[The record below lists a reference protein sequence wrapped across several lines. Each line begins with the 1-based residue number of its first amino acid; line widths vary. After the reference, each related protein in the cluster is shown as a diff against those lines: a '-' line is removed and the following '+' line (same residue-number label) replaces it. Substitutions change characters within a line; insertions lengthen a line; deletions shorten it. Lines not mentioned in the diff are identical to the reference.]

1 MGCSSSSAQTVD
13 QEKRPGT
20 KPEDGSGDTVDV
32 KNVIIA
38 EEAQTIEDQMQLPV
52 QTALKDDLRLVSEE
66 EAEEVLMAME
76 AQEDLGSG
84 EDLLTLPEP
93 AACQELEPEP
103 LASSPVEGSAEPA
116 TCQELEPEPLASS
129 VEGSA
134 EPEAAA
140 AGGEVSPPKEEEE
153 GVETEQ
159 GEAPAGLEVLVEK
172 EEPSQP
178 KCVEENV
185 AEELLVEPAG
195 APVVLE
201 EARPEAAE
209 TPAEAPSEAVTAE
222 EQAPETSAPDIALT
236 PNGASE
242 PTEAA
247 ALAEPSAPAGAAGII
262 IDSTIA
268 VATVPDIPPLSAAM
282 TQDEPQPP
290 TEEAGEASPAF
301 NQPVPPADTPC
312 PPEATT
318 APPVKAES
326 AAEPVP
332 APSPAVAED
341 APLVTSEGA
350 DAAVVESIPE
360 PSAEVASVNEGSQES
375 EAAIKVD

>member
-1 MGCSSSSAQTVD
+1 
-13 QEKRPGT
+13 
-20 KPEDGSGDTVDV
+20 
-32 KNVIIA
+32 
-38 EEAQTIEDQMQLPV
+38 MQLPM

-103 LASSPVEGSAEPA
+103 LASSPVEGSAEP
-116 TCQELEPEPLASS
+116 
-129 VEGSA
+129 
-134 EPEAAA
+134 EAAV
-140 AGGEVSPPKEEEE
+140 AGGEVSPPKEKEE

-159 GEAPAGLEVLVEK
+159 GEVPAGLEVLVEDK

-247 ALAEPSAPAGAAGII
+247 APAEPSAPAGAAGLI
-262 IDSTIA
+262 IDSAIA
-268 VATVPDIPPLSAAM
+268 VAAVPDIPSLSAAM

-290 TEEAGEASPAF
+290 TEEAGEVSPAF
-301 NQPVPPADTPC
+301 DQPVPAAETPC

-318 APPVKAES
+318 VPPVKAES

-350 DAAVVESIPE
+350 DAAVMESIPE
-360 PSAEVASVNEGSQES
+360 PSVEVALVNEGSQES
-375 EAAIKVD
+375 EAAIKAD